1 MEVASSIA
9 AIRVAQRTDGYI
21 HTHTN
26 LNTQMKTLLRTH
38 THTRMDTNKHTT
50 VGPRHVLYC
59 ILLLY
64 DK

>member
-9 AIRVAQRTDGYI
+9 AIRVAQRTNGYI

-26 LNTQMKTLLRTH
+26 LTTPMQTLLGTH
-38 THTRMDTNKHTT
+38 TDTYKYTT